1 MVGRLGHGYGC
12 LPTIRGAAS
21 ARARLLANGRAE
33 VESAASDMGPGTYT
47 SMTQVASDA
56 LGIPPAR
63 VHFALGDSTFP
74 YAPSHGRS
82 QTMASVGSAVH
93 AACLA
98 LRAKFR
104 ALASGDERS
113 PFVWSP

>member
-1 MVGRLGHGYGC
+1 L
-12 LPTIRGAAS
+12 T
-21 ARARLLANGRAE
+21 NGRAE
-33 VESAASDMGPGTYT
+33 VESAASDMGPDTYT

-63 VHFALGDSTFP
+63 VHFALGDSTFRN
-74 YAPSHGRS
+74 APSHGGS

-93 AACLA
+93 AVSLA

-104 ALASGDERS
+104 AHGIRRRAVTV
-113 PFVWSP
+113 VWSP